1 MFKTLRTA
9 SAKAG
14 GGLKK
19 GGAAMGDGFMRG
31 GAAVGRGIS
40 SMGHATVDSMG
51 RGYQKFQ
58 GAAPVVSTARQ
69 LKNQTFDLKMK
80 PGTIISIIFLLVFY
94 ISVSALGVNVLNK
107 CGQTDSSKKL
117 QNIKG
122 YFSHTLAMALGV
134 VTALLT
140 VQLFTAELSAFYV
153 LFSLMGAVGAF
164 MLIHV
169 INECDPADKKGK
181 MGYAGFS
188 AALNMLMLFVCLF
201 MMFKGK
207 KVVANANAAAKLS
220 AELAQTPALARQVA
234 SVGQSAM

>member
-1 MFKTLRTA
+1 MFGRARNRLARGGTA
-9 SAKAG
+9 MR
-14 GGLKK
+14 GGL
-19 GGAAMGDGFMRG
+19 MRG

-40 SMGHATVDSMG
+40 SMGRATVDSMG
-51 RGYQKFQ
+51 RGYRGFESS
-58 GAAPVVSTARQ
+58 APVVSTKAMMEKQ
-69 LKNQTFDLKMK
+69 KFDLKMK

-107 CGQTDSSKKL
+107 CSQTDSSEKL

-122 YFSHTLAMALGV
+122 YFSHTLAMAIGV
-134 VTALLT
+134 VTTLLT
-140 VQLFTAELSAFYV
+140 IQLFTAELSAFYV

-188 AALNMLMLFVCLF
+188 AALNMLMLIMCLF
-201 MMFKGK
+201 IMFRGK
-207 KVVANANAAAKLS
+207 KVANDTFRTPNMAAS
-220 AELAQTPALARQVA
+220 ALRI
-234 SVGQSAM
+234 

>member
-1 MFKTLRTA
+1 MVYYKRFGRARNRLARGGTA
-9 SAKAG
+9 MR
-14 GGLKK
+14 GGL
-19 GGAAMGDGFMRG
+19 MRG

-40 SMGHATVDSMG
+40 SMGRATVDSMG
-51 RGYQKFQ
+51 RGYRGFESS
-58 GAAPVVSTARQ
+58 APVVSTKAMMEKQ
-69 LKNQTFDLKMK
+69 KFDLKMK
-80 PGTIISIIFLLVFY
+80 PGTIISIVLLLAFY

-107 CGQTDSSKKL
+107 CAQTDDSEKL

-140 VQLFTAELSAFYV
+140 IQLFSAELSAFYV

-169 INECDPADKKGK
+169 INECDPDDKKGK

-188 AALNMLMLFVCLF
+188 AAANMLMLIICLF
-201 MMFKGK
+201 IMFSGK
-207 KVVANANAAAKLS
+207 KAANETFRTPNMAAS
-220 AELAQTPALARQVA
+220 ALRI
-234 SVGQSAM
+234 

>member
-1 MFKTLRTA
+1 MFKTMRSA

-19 GGAAMGDGFMRG
+19 G

-58 GAAPVVSTARQ
+58 GAAPVVSTAKQ
-69 LKNQTFDLKMK
+69 LQKQKFDLKMK
-80 PGTIISIIFLLVFY
+80 PGTIISIILLLVFY

-107 CGQTDSSKKL
+107 CGQTDSSEKL

-134 VTALLT
+134 VTTLLT
-140 VQLFTAELSAFYV
+140 IQLFTAELSAFYV

-164 MLIHV
+164 MLIHA

-188 AALNMLMLFVCLF
+188 AALNMLMLFICLF

-207 KVVANANAAAKLS
+207 KVVETAAAT
-220 AELAQTPALARQVA
+220 QVPALRSPEMAA
-234 SVGQSAM
+234 SALRV